1 MRGDNSDRRRRAAGE
16 TGCSMCR
23 LRGVL
28 NGALASIGDG
38 DGEESVGGERDGS
51 KRQVDA
57 RLPIHNSN
65 TLLAWDPGTPPTPIA
80 ASPPPPHSRTLHSAP
95 VGHGAYA
102 LATQVVHI
110 PRQLLSAAGAR
121 VVRALS

>member
-28 NGALASIGDG
+28 NGALASISDG

-57 RLPIHNSN
+57 RLSQSTIL
-65 TLLAWDPGTPPTPIA
+65 TLSSPGTPELRRRPSRPLLLLLTPA
-80 ASPPPPHSRTLHSAP
+80 HCTLHWLDT
-95 VGHGAYA
+95 GHM
-102 LATQVVHI
+102 L
-110 PRQLLSAAGAR
+110 
-121 VVRALS
+121 